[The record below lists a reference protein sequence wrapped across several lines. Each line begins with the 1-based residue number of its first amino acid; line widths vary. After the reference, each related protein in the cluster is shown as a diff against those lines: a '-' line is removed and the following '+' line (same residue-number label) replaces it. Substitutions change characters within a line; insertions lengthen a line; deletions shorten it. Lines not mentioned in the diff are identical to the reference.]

1 VETKKILV
9 TGGAG
14 FIGANLVKE
23 LRSRGHE
30 VTAIDL
36 FNTDRDNYVRA
47 DVRHFRQLER
57 VFEQGLQ
64 KVHEWFVENWADI
77 TKSAEF

>member
-1 VETKKILV
+1 METKKILV

-14 FIGANLVKE
+14 FIGTNLVHE
-23 LRSRGHE
+23 LSSRGHE

-36 FNTDRDNYVRA
+36 FNTDREQYARA

-57 VFEQGLQ
+57 VFEQGSFDYVYHL
-64 KVHEWFVENWADI
+64 A
-77 TKSAEF
+77 AE